1 MPDRQLNIVVN
12 ADTTQAEQQ
21 VQNLENKPVN
31 VPVDIDLSNIEKQL
45 STLRD
50 KMLEISRAF
59 NKNVDFSKIQKSVTE
74 TEKHIKSMMSEINGK
89 KALNVN
95 QLGFDGLKA
104 DISDIKTDLKSIGNI
119 SPDLTPLQKMESLLQ
134 GIQDILE
141 SIKIGFKFDEILP
154 TSVIEREIDKIKEER
169 NEFLKLQNDMAKSSG
184 LVGKNSDI
192 ESTFTTT
199 QNRLL
204 NQTYGSAAR
213 QIMEGSIDWTDAES
227 RIKNLI
233 RLMNQYTSLGG
244 SLKNLSLSYPTITFD
259 YSQVYDELNKLYSVQ
274 NGEKVKFDIPFS
286 DNAEVTGAIKG
297 IQQYNAELQRLDAQL
312 ADAQARE
319 RQNVTASFDD
329 ESMMRFTS
337 SIREA
342 IQSISSLK
350 EETGKGMSSAVFDDM
365 AASLQNISEIIQRIS
380 GIDLS
385 KLDSELKESFNQK
398 PVEIEVKP
406 VVSNPGAFVSEIQ
419 SQLKGHPI
427 EVEIQA
433 KKTIDE
439 NKNTNT
445 ENTADNAP
453 LKEEQALLSSL
464 QDRVDAVRLAV
475 GQKTDAFQ
483 TEGQTVIATVQREI
497 SSLNDL
503 LEIVNKITQELRL
516 LTKADNVDRTDA
528 IGDSETKS
536 LNNLRDALNS
546 LDPSKITE
554 LSTTFTSLSDKEI
567 AGNIQA
573 IASALTELKT
583 SLNGIGVNNSF
594 LADIKEIISQGEAL
608 NNLANILRKSAQKIN
623 TAKKAV
629 TDGTSE
635 SATRATSQKNNQ
647 ADIYQR
653 ARAELEP
660 ALKDIEDSLGLGK
673 LTKTEFSTSGN
684 AAVTFVQR
692 IGTEAE
698 TTVIRIKDLEA
709 ALNALSAGNFDKIY
723 KDISTINKSTSSRV
737 PKDLSNSQEVTAVAQ
752 RQQNISNVLKS
763 QFRISTGK
771 QNTGRA
777 NESLLIN
784 DTDLKNL
791 DEYTKKTKQATEAT
805 KKYAQIMAE
814 SNINHG
820 NYKDG
825 FIDKHKID
833 WKKLSDEIRQVRDT
847 YVDQAKSMTGIFDNV
862 EAFGG
867 KSPNFSNSLN
877 DLKSK
882 LSELSTFK
890 IDLNADA
897 SMSELQRLISTVEKL
912 QAELRSSD
920 MDLADSLQIS
930 KLQKQIA
937 AFGEKN
943 SKAVNDSAIGPMYRN
958 LVNSVSSAA
967 DQGNMS
973 KGELKGF
980 TAELNRIVAATS
992 QAEKSG
998 KSFFDSWK
1006 SRMGDLAVYLAS
1018 FASFYDIINML
1029 QQGVQTIRDL
1039 DTAFVEM
1046 QKVSDE
1052 SLSTLKEYQNLS
1064 FNLGDEVGTTGE
1076 QIMQSTADWMRL
1088 GESLQ
1093 EAQES
1098 AQTSNVLLNVSEFEN
1113 IGTATDSLVSVS
1125 QAYKDLEKTD
1135 IVDKLNNIGNNFS
1148 ISTDGL
1154 ASALQRSASALVT
1167 AGNDIDEANAL
1178 IVAGNQVA
1186 QDPESVGAGMRT
1198 IALRIQG
1205 TEEAK
1210 AELEEL
1216 GEDTEDFVVQTSSKI
1231 DESVR
1236 NFTAVASNNFEGVS
1250 ILDENG
1256 NYRSTYEILQDI
1268 ADIYDEIVETDQ
1280 KYGTNHMAGLL
1291 ELLAGKNRANIAAS
1305 ILQNGDVLRSAYEAS
1320 QNSEGSA
1327 QQELDKYLNSVE
1339 GKITQLTNNLQELAF
1354 NVIDTDIFKGS
1365 IDGANTLLNIINQIV
1380 SALGM
1385 IPVLAGGAGIGAF
1398 IKNLDRPEITG
1409 FVY

>member
-1 MPDRQLNIVVN
+1 MPDRQLNVVVN
-12 ADTTQAEQQ
+12 ADTTPAEQQ
-21 VQNLENKPVN
+21 IKNLDNRPVDVPVN
-31 VPVDIDLSNIEKQL
+31 VDLSNVEKYL
-45 STLRD
+45 SVLRD
-50 KMLEISRAF
+50 KILDITKAF
-59 NKNVDFSKIQKSVTE
+59 NKNVDFSKLQKSVMD

-95 QLGFDGLKA
+95 QLGFDDLKA
-104 DISDIKTDLKSIGNI
+104 DISDIKNDLRNIGNV
-119 SPDLTPLQKMESLLQ
+119 SPDLAPLQKMESLLQ

-169 NEFLKLQNDMAKSSG
+169 DEFLKLQNDMAKSSG

-192 ESTFTTT
+192 ESTFNKTRS
-199 QNRLL
+199 RLL
-204 NQTYGSAAR
+204 NQTYGSASR
-213 QIMEGSIDWTDAES
+213 QIMQGSIDWTDDEA
-227 RIKNLI
+227 RIRNLI

-244 SLKNLSLSYPTITFD
+244 SLKDLTLKYPNITFD

-286 DNAEVTGAIKG
+286 DNTEVTGAIKG

-312 ADAQARE
+312 TDAQAKE

-342 IQSISSLK
+342 IQSISSLR

-365 AASLQNISEIIQRIS
+365 ASSLQNISEIVQRIS

-385 KLDSELKESFNQK
+385 KLDSELKESFSQK

-406 VVSNPGAFVSEIQ
+406 VVSNPGAFISEIQ
-419 SQLKGHPI
+419 SQLAGHPI
-427 EVEIQA
+427 EIDVQA
-433 KKTIDE
+433 KKATDE
-439 NKNTNT
+439 NITNT
-445 ENTADNAP
+445 SNSNS

-464 QDRVDAVRLAV
+464 QDRVDAVRFAV

-483 TEGQTVIATVQREI
+483 VEGQAVGAAVQKEI

-503 LEIVNKITQELRL
+503 LELVNKITQELRSL
-516 LTKADNVDRTDA
+516 NRTDNGTGT
-528 IGDSETKS
+528 IGDAETKS
-536 LNNLRDALNS
+536 LNELREALNS
-546 LDPSKITE
+546 LDTSKIAE
-554 LSTTFTSLSDKEI
+554 LSNTFSAFSNKEI
-567 AGNIQA
+567 ATNIQA
-573 IASALTELKT
+573 IASALAELK
-583 SLNGIGVNNSF
+583 SNLNNAGMNNSF

-608 NNLANILRKSAQKIN
+608 NNLANILQKSTQKIN
-623 TAKKAV
+623 AAKKA
-629 TDGTSE
+629 TS
-635 SATRATSQKNNQ
+635 STSGSSTRATSQKTDQ
-647 ADIYQR
+647 SDIYQK
-653 ARAELEP
+653 ARTELEP
-660 ALKDIEDSLGLGK
+660 ALKNIEDSLGLGK
-673 LTKTEFSTSGN
+673 LTKTEFSTTGK
-684 AAVTFVQR
+684 AAITFVQR

-709 ALNALSAGNFDKIY
+709 ALNALNAGNFDKIY

-737 PKDLSNSQEVTAVAQ
+737 PKDLSSSQEVADIIQ
-752 RQQNISNVLKS
+752 RQQNIGNVLRS
-763 QFRISTGK
+763 QLRINTGK
-771 QNTGRA
+771 QNTGR
-777 NESLLIN
+777 EETDLLIS
-784 DTDLKNL
+784 DADLKNL
-791 DEYTKKTKQATEAT
+791 DEYTKKTKQAVNITRE
-805 KKYAQIMAE
+805 YAQIIAE
-814 SNINHG
+814 GGISSKSYQQQFAEKYTINQA
-820 NYKDG
+820 
-825 FIDKHKID
+825 
-833 WKKLSDEIRQVRDT
+833 KLTDEINQARNIYT
-847 YVDQAKSMTGIFDNV
+847 DQAKSMVTIFDNA

-867 KSPNFSNSLN
+867 KTSAYTKALN
-877 DLKSK
+877 DLKINISQ
-882 LSELSTFK
+882 LSDLK
-890 IDLNADA
+890 IDLNTDE
-897 SMSELQRLISTVEKL
+897 SISELQKLISQVEKL

-943 SKAVNDSAIGPMYRN
+943 SKATNDSTIGPMYQN
-958 LVNSVSSAA
+958 LVSRFSSASNSG
-967 DQGNMS
+967 DMS

-980 TAELNRIVAATS
+980 QAELNRITAATS
-992 QAEKSG
+992 EAEKSG
-998 KSFFDSWK
+998 KSFFDTWK
-1006 SRMGDLAVYLAS
+1006 GRMGDLAVYLAS
-1018 FASFYDIINML
+1018 FASFYDVINML

-1046 QKVSDE
+1046 QKVSND
-1052 SLSTLKEYQNLS
+1052 SLSTLKQYQNIS
-1064 FNLGDEVGTTGE
+1064 FDLGDDVGTTGE

-1088 GESLQ
+1088 GESL
-1093 EAQES
+1093 EDAQES
-1098 AQTSNVLLNVSEFEN
+1098 AQTSNVLLNVSEFDN
-1113 IGTATDSLVSVS
+1113 INTATDALVSVS

-1205 TEEAK
+1205 TEAAK
-1210 AELEEL
+1210 EELEEL
-1216 GEDTEDFVVQTSSKI
+1216 GEDTEDYVVTTTSKM
-1231 DESVR
+1231 DETIR
-1236 NFTAVASNNFEGVS
+1236 NFTSVASNNFEGVS

-1268 ADIYDEIVETDQ
+1268 ADIYDEIVETDK
-1280 KYGTNHMAGLL
+1280 KYGTNKTAGLL
-1291 ELLAGKNRANIAAS
+1291 EALAGKNRANIAAS
-1305 ILQNGDVLRSAYEAS
+1305 IIQNGDVLRSAYEAS

-1354 NVIDTDIFKGS
+1354 NVIDTDIFKGL
-1365 IDGANTLLNIINQIV
+1365 IDGANTFLDIINQII

-1385 IPVLAGGAGIGAF
+1385 IPLVAGGAGIGAF
-1398 IKNLDRPEITG
+1398 IKNLDKPKITG
-1409 FVY
+1409 FVCLNFLYFT